1 MKSRAWLLYLGGGIA
16 ALLGFLSLP
25 HLRQGWFFNLISLS
39 SPVAIVV
46 AVRMWKP
53 NARAAWYLFALGQT
67 FFVIGD
73 VITYNY
79 NDFFGTDLPYP
90 SIGDVVYLLVYPCL
104 VGGLLLL
111 IRRRNPGRDRDSV
124 IDSMIVAIGI
134 GTMQWVFLMS
144 AVAHDSASTVC
155 RSSREGGGSSFRI
168 LLPDRTG

>member
-16 ALLGFLSLP
+16 ALLGFLFLP

-39 SPVAIVV
+39 SPIAIVV

-53 NARAAWYLFALGQT
+53 NARAPWYLFALGQT

-90 SIGDVVYLLVYPCL
+90 SIGDVAYLLVYPCL
-104 VGGLLLL
+104 VGGPAAADPPAQPGPGPGQRHRLAHRGD
-111 IRRRNPGRDRDSV
+111 RRRHD
-124 IDSMIVAIGI
+124 
-134 GTMQWVFLMS
+134 
-144 AVAHDSASTVC
+144 AV
-155 RSSREGGGSSFRI
+155 G
-168 LLPDRTG
+168 LPDVAGGARLRLDA

>member
-53 NARAAWYLFALGQT
+53 NARAPWYLFALGQT

-79 NDFFGTDLPYP
+79 NDFFGSDLPYP
-90 SIGDVVYLLVYPCL
+90 SIGDVAYL
-104 VGGLLLL
+104 
-111 IRRRNPGRDRDSV
+111 
-124 IDSMIVAIGI
+124 
-134 GTMQWVFLMS
+134 
-144 AVAHDSASTVC
+144 SASWHPDTRPEDLELDDETRWVRLDILGTEGGGPFDRHGTVEFRASYRTDEERGVLHE
-155 RSSREGGGSSFRI
+155 RSRFTREGGRWFSVDGE
-168 LLPDRTG
+168 L